1 MSIPEKIHRWLR
13 IPYTL
18 HIERR
23 GKRGP
28 LVIFL
33 HGLASRG
40 DIWDETAAELMR
52 GYRCV
57 QVDLLGHGASPKPTK
72 LLYDTADHERSLAWT
87 LFWRGLW
94 GKKIFVTHSMGGLVA
109 LRYASLH
116 PRGIKRMVLVGL
128 PVYRRTEAKDEARK
142 FESTLDKGFL
152 VFYRAMRALP
162 KSAAIRSAKAL
173 MRALP
178 RLVGSTYL
186 DEETWYPAV
195 SSLAHTIELQT
206 ALADLDKI
214 PGDLKIT
221 LIYGRLD
228 QLVLS
233 RNLKLVKKNH
243 PSTKLVPIVTYHEI
257 SPKTVRPIVRA
268 VKQHY

>member
-1 MSIPEKIHRWLR
+1 
-13 IPYTL
+13 
-18 HIERR
+18 
-23 GKRGP
+23 
-28 LVIFL
+28 
-33 HGLASRG
+33 
-40 DIWDETAAELMR
+40 
-52 GYRCV
+52 
-57 QVDLLGHGASPKPTK
+57 
-72 LLYDTADHERSLAWT
+72 
-87 LFWRGLW
+87 
-94 GKKIFVTHSMGGLVA
+94 
-109 LRYASLH
+109 
-116 PRGIKRMVLVGL
+116 
-128 PVYRRTEAKDEARK
+128 
-142 FESTLDKGFL
+142 
-152 VFYRAMRALP
+152 
-162 KSAAIRSAKAL
+162 